1 MRKDSLWLSTV
12 QISLSKLFLFF
23 FPCLNVRDTFFFSG
37 CKSWKK
43 SRKPI
48 AGVKSNCVC
57 YWGHSVGALSVCI
70 VCNV

>member
-12 QISLSKLFLFF
+12 QISLSKLILFF
-23 FPCLNVRDTFFFSG
+23 FSMSECERYFFFSG
-37 CKSWKK
+37 CKTWKK

-57 YWGHSVGALSVCI
+57 YWGHSIGALSVCI